1 MNEAVVS
8 KWTTEEMRGIL
19 KMLPEIHR
27 QARAMAA
34 AEEDDWGLLEL
45 YGDHSWGLAFET
57 DEGEMR
63 VLVSAGGE
71 LALEPASATAE
82 RAIPLPWGNW
92 SFQVFMEQ
100 LERDWGISPEKAG
113 ARIRSGRRFTFE
125 EGGLSRTVEVLRGG
139 ILRRQPTAVKITVKA
154 REGEWLEAEL
164 ELERLAETCARLAE

>member
-1 MNEAVVS
+1 
-8 KWTTEEMRGIL
+8 
-19 KMLPEIHR
+19 
-27 QARAMAA
+27 
-34 AEEDDWGLLEL
+34 
-45 YGDHSWGLAFET
+45 
-57 DEGEMR
+57 
-63 VLVSAGGE
+63 
-71 LALEPASATAE
+71 
-82 RAIPLPWGNW
+82 
-92 SFQVFMEQ
+92 MEQ

>member
-1 MNEAVVS
+1 
-8 KWTTEEMRGIL
+8 
-19 KMLPEIHR
+19 MLPEIHR

-57 DEGEMR
+57 DEGERR

-71 LALEPASATAE
+71 LALEPASASAE
-82 RAIPLPWGNW
+82 REIPLPRGNW
-92 SFQVFMEQ
+92 SFQAFMEQ

-113 ARIRSGRRFTFE
+113 ARIRSFAG
-125 EGGLSRTVEVLRGG
+125 GGLSRSVAVARGG